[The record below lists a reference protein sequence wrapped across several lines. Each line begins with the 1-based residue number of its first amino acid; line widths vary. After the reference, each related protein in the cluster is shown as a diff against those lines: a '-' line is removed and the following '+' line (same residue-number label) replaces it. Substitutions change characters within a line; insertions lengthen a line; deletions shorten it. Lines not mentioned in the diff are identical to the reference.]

1 MRIVRSTVFA
11 FAIAVAALAPAGVA
25 HAGQPNVSCGEG
37 QATAIPGQ
45 SDSAPGSPFGDG
57 TSDSHYAGEDDTASL
72 AHAHS
77 ANAVSQYDVACLHG
91 TR

>member
-1 MRIVRSTVFA
+1 MKFFRSAAFA
-11 FAIAVAALAPAGVA
+11 FVIGIAALAPAGAA
-25 HAGQPNVSCGEG
+25 HAGQPNVECGEG

-57 TSDSHYAGEDDTASL
+57 TSHDHYAGEDGTASL
-72 AHAHS
+72 AN
-77 ANAVSQYDVACLHG
+77 ANSSHAVSQYDVACLHG